1 MQKNGNTISF
11 DYSVMAEV
19 IQNLQFDQIG
29 QLFDAI
35 LEYAQNGTAP
45 NFENDNTLNAI
56 WPLIRPM

>member
-1 MQKNGNTISF
+1 
-11 DYSVMAEV
+11 MAEV